1 MSAPEPHEIYER
13 TREEGRRRLNR
24 PFLELVSTAIA
35 AGVDV
40 AFGIIAIGTISS
52 LLSEHFGTKAAHVG
66 GAIGFGIAFVFIVIG
81 RSELFTENFLVPI
94 AGLQRGDR
102 RSWLKLLELWT
113 ISPIF
118 NILGGFA
125 LIAIVT
131 THGVLPYGVGAPIT
145 DLANKLDHNSWLAA
159 FMSAIAAGALIT
171 LMTWFVEGAET
182 MGIRIV
188 AAWITGALLT
198 LGAFNHVIVVTLEM
212 FFGIRYGAPVG
223 WGDMIDNF
231 FTALLGNMIGGL
243 LFVTLNRTTQ
253 AKSGG
258 GSKPSD

>member
-1 MSAPEPHEIYER
+1 MSAPEPHEIYQR
-13 TREEGRRRLNR
+13 TKEEGRRRLNR

-52 LLSEHFGTKAAHVG
+52 LLSEHFGPKAAHVG

-81 RSELFTENFLVPI
+81 RSELFTENFLVPV
-94 AGLQRGDR
+94 AGLERNR
-102 RSWLKLLELWT
+102 ASWLKLLELWT

-125 LIAIVT
+125 IIAIVT
-131 THGVLPYGVGAPIT
+131 THGVLPEGVGVPIV
-145 DLANKLDHNSWLAA
+145 DLADKLDHNGWLAA

-171 LMTWFVEGAET
+171 MMTWFVEGAET
-182 MGIRIV
+182 MGIRVI

-212 FFGIRYGAPVG
+212 FFGIRYGSTAG
-223 WGDMIDNF
+223 WGDLVDNF
-231 FTALLGNMIGGL
+231 FTALLGNFIGGV

-258 GSKPSD
+258 GGGE